1 MTRAAWAPQTQE
13 RGLVYCEAGQCILV
27 PTVCRNVSRITRAEV
42 GNERAEADPFM
53 PTPLSTDPPAL
64 AAADIDTAAPAEPF
78 AIDAL
83 PSFGN
88 TSAGAAIGGSGGSGG
103 MGGFGALAIAGVAAS
118 GLAGPSPT
126 NAGDASPR
134 ATAAAQTLTTE
145 PPENLNAAAVP
156 EPQTWALMIGGL
168 ALLVAARR
176 RVEPDARERRRAV

>member
-13 RGLVYCEAGQCILV
+13 RGLVYREAGQCILV

-88 TSAGAAIGGSGGSGG
+88 TCAGAAIGGLGGSGG
-103 MGGFGALAIAGVAAS
+103 MGASVPWRSPGWPPVAR
-118 GLAGPSPT
+118 P
-126 NAGDASPR
+126 
-134 ATAAAQTLTTE
+134 
-145 PPENLNAAAVP
+145 
-156 EPQTWALMIGGL
+156 
-168 ALLVAARR
+168 ARR
-176 RVEPDARERRRAV
+176 RRTPGMRRPAPRRRRKR